1 MKSIGFAALCVLLFA
16 GCADMGR
23 TLTKECEAPKD
34 TIIRVQDGAYPVVS
48 QDPIYVCK
56 SDVKLT
62 WVIDPN
68 QTSRYEF
75 KEDSIVVHDVDD
87 EFASCK
93 GKNGGELD
101 GKHKIKCHDLNKKHG
116 QGLAKRSYKYDIRI
130 YPAGSAADA
139 APAATYD
146 PSIAND

>member
-1 MKSIGFAALCVLLFA
+1 MKSVGITALGMLLLA
-16 GCADMGR
+16 GCAQQPVQ
-23 TLTKECEAPKD
+23 KECEAPKD
-34 TIIRVQDGAYPVVS
+34 TIIRVQDGGYPVVS

-56 SDVKLT
+56 SNVKPT
-62 WVIDPN
+62 WVIDPS
-68 QTSRYEF
+68 QTSLYEF
-75 KEDSIVVHDVDD
+75 KDDSIVVHDIDD

-93 GKNGGELD
+93 SKSPGELD
-101 GKHKIKCHDLNKKHG
+101 GKDKIKCSDLNKKHG
-116 QGLAKRSYKYDIRI
+116 QGPAKRPYKYDIRI